1 MKYLSLIALLCLSAC
16 GGGSSSEKPVTP
28 TEPPVVVAPLVDSFY
43 RAVNTVVG
51 AEAETSTEP
60 DDIAS
65 AAITEP
71 EDSEPVAL

>member
-1 MKYLSLIALLCLSAC
+1 MKKLSLIALLCLSAC
-16 GGGSSSEKPVTP
+16 GGGSSSEKPVAP
-28 TEPPVVVAPLVDSFY
+28 VEPPVVAPLVDSFY

-51 AEAETSTEP
+51 SEAETSGEP